1 MARVRPAAAWAIAI
15 GSAPSAAVCLVLF
28 LAVPQ
33 FYLLPEGSTDVAAST
48 VVTILLVPGVLL
60 AARRGLGV
68 ELLRLGLF
76 RVLIALLVV
85 RLLALAWSPD
95 PRAGLPLIALLGQ
108 FIVTLTLMLQAVR
121 QDPGLLRRIERW
133 YWPWIVA
140 EAVLVLVFRIL
151 PDVEDAFLRS
161 IAGIVSGQNTV
172 AALFTGS
179 PNNVFDEAKS
189 GGVFVNANV
198 AGLFLGVNAAAA
210 FAVAAV
216 TGNRWTRVVGFVA
229 LATVPVTGSKS
240 ATLLAVALPAS
251 VFAARRLIR
260 ARRAAESGALRHG
273 SHRRRLR
280 RAHRQLALGLAGVA
294 LLGGVVVVLVA
305 ADLSFTQALAKSFGD
320 RTAIWGFGA
329 EAFLRDPLLGLGY
342 GGWDAGFGAYAR
354 EHDIYRSF
362 PPHNVLLAAWAATGL
377 AGLVLS
383 AVFFA
388 LALRLAV
395 RAARTGDGRYRTFAL
410 WTTAAIAWTLIHGL
424 GDNTEIFGDIHLI
437 PILSLLVAYLIV
449 GDREESN
456 DHATAHRRDPA
467 TSTVPA
473 VGDVHPEPGSGDAQ
487 LPAAVRGPRSGP
499 DQAGD
504 RVG

>member
-1 MARVRPAAAWAIAI
+1 MARVRSAVAGAIAI
-15 GSAPSAAVCLVLF
+15 RSVPWAAACLI

-33 FYLLPEGSTDVAAST
+33 FYLLPKGSTDIAAST

-60 AARRGLGV
+60 AARRGSGV
-68 ELLRLGLF
+68 DLLRLGLF
-76 RVLIALLVV
+76 RVLLVLLVV

-95 PRAGLPLIALLGQ
+95 PRAGLPAIALLGQ
-108 FIVTLTLMLQAVR
+108 FIVTLMLMVQAVR
-121 QDPGLLRRIERW
+121 QSPGLLRRIERW
-133 YWPWIVA
+133 YWPWVVA
-140 EAVLVLVFRIL
+140 EAVLVLVFRVL
-151 PDVEDAFLRS
+151 PGVEDAFLRS
-161 IAGIVSGQNTV
+161 IAGFVSGQNTV

-198 AGLFLGVNAAAA
+198 AGLFLGVNAVAA
-210 FAVAAV
+210 FAVATI
-216 TGNRWTRVVGFVA
+216 TGTRWTRLVGFVA
-229 LATVPVTGSKS
+229 LAAVPVTGSKS
-240 ATLLAVALPAS
+240 ATLLAVALPAA
-251 VFAARRLIR
+251 VLAVQRFGR
-260 ARRAAESGALRHG
+260 ARRAAESGPPRHG
-273 SHRRRLR
+273 SHRRPAG
-280 RAHRQLALGLAGVA
+280 RAHRPLSLGLAGA
-294 LLGGVVVVLVA
+294 GLLVVVGGVLLA
-305 ADLSFTQALAKSFGD
+305 ADLGFAQALVKSFGD

-354 EHDIYRSF
+354 EHGIYRSF

-377 AGLVLS
+377 AGMVLT

-395 RAARTGDGRYRTFAL
+395 RAVTAGGHQQRTFAL
-410 WTTAAIAWTLIHGL
+410 WTTAAIAWTLIHGM

-456 DHATAHRRDPA
+456 DDANAHHRDPA
-467 TSTVPA
+467 TSAVPA
-473 VGDVHPEPGSGDAQ
+473 VGDVHSEPGPGDAQ
-487 LPAAVRGPRSGP
+487 LPAVVRGPRPGP
-499 DQAGD
+499 DPAGN